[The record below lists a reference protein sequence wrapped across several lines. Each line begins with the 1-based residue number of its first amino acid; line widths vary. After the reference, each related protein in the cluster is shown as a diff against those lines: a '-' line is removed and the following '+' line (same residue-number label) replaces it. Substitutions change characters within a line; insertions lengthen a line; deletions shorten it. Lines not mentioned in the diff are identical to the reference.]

1 MPLVESSDYRPPL
14 LFRNTYVNT
23 IYTSLVRKVEDLIYT
38 RERIAT
44 PDQDFLD
51 LDWADKGNDR
61 LLVVLHGLE
70 SSANRAYI
78 KGLIRCFNLNGWD
91 GVGMNFRGCSGE
103 NNLSL
108 RTYHVGE
115 TSDLQV
121 VLEHILRLNRYHT
134 IALAGFSLGGNVV
147 LKYLGEQGEQ
157 IFPEIKVAVAVSV
170 PCHVPSAN
178 IEFNRRRNW
187 MYLRRFLKTLNHKMY
202 EKAAQWPGHLDIKK
216 PNPRSFDEFDEAFTA
231 PVHGFKNAEDYWTRN
246 SSLQF
251 IPNIKLPT
259 LLINAQDDTF
269 LSPQCFPKKEAK
281 EMPNF
286 YLAMPKWGGHC
297 GFYTP
302 TKDNVLWSEKT
313 ALTFVEQMTA
323 N

>member
-1 MPLVESSDYRPPL
+1 MPIFESSDYRPPL

-23 IYTSLVRKVEDLIYT
+23 IYTSLVRRVEDLIYT

-51 LDWADKGNDR
+51 LDWSVKGNNR
-61 LLVVLHGLE
+61 LVLVLHGLE
-70 SSANRAYI
+70 SNANRSYI
-78 KGLIRCFNLNGWD
+78 KGLIRCFNISGWD

-121 VLEHILRLNRYHT
+121 VLEHILQLNRYRT
-134 IALAGFSLGGNVV
+134 VVLVGFSLGGNVV
-147 LKYLGEQGEQ
+147 LKYLGEQGAK
-157 IFPEIKVAVAVSV
+157 IFPEIKAAVAVSV

-187 MYLRRFLKTLNHKMY
+187 MYLRRFLKTLNNKMH

-216 PNPRSFDEFDEAFTA
+216 NNPRSFDEFDEAFTA

-259 LLINAQDDTF
+259 LLINALDDTF

-281 EMPNF
+281 DMPNF

-313 ALTFVEQMTA
+313 ALTFLEQMTA

>member
-1 MPLVESSDYRPPL
+1 MPIFESSDYRPPL
-14 LFRNTYVNT
+14 LFRNTYMNT
-23 IYTSLVRKVEDLIYT
+23 IYTSLVRKVEDLIYI
-38 RERIAT
+38 RERITT

-51 LDWADKGNDR
+51 LDWSVKGNNR
-61 LLVVLHGLE
+61 LVLVLHGLE
-70 SSANRAYI
+70 SNANRSYI
-78 KGLIRCFNLNGWD
+78 KGLIRCFNISGWD

-121 VLEHILRLNRYHT
+121 VLEHILQLNRYRT
-134 IALAGFSLGGNVV
+134 VVLVGFSLGGNVV
-147 LKYLGEQGEQ
+147 LKYLGEQGAQ
-157 IFPEIKVAVAVSV
+157 IFPEIKAAVAVSV

-187 MYLRRFLKTLNHKMY
+187 MYLRRFLKTLNYKMH

-216 PNPRSFDEFDEAFTA
+216 TNPRSFDEFDEAFTA
-231 PVHGFKNAEDYWTRN
+231 PVHGFQNAEDYWTRN

-251 IPNIKLPT
+251 ITNIKVPT
-259 LLINAQDDTF
+259 LLINALDDTF

>member
-1 MPLVESSDYRPPL
+1 MPLVESSDYRPPFI
-14 LFRNTYVNT
+14 FRNTYVNT
-23 IYTSLVRKVEDLIYT
+23 IYTSLVRTVEDLIYT
-38 RERIAT
+38 RERIDT

-78 KGLIRCFNLNGWD
+78 KGLIRWFNLNGWD

-121 VLEHILRLNRYHT
+121 VLEHILCLNRYHT

-187 MYLRRFLKTLNHKMY
+187 MYLRRFLKTLNHKMH
-202 EKAAQWPGHLDIKK
+202 EKAAQWPEHLDIKT

-231 PVHGFKNAEDYWTRN
+231 PVHGFQNAEDYWTRN

-251 IPNIKLPT
+251 ITNIKVPT
-259 LLINAQDDTF
+259 LLINALDDTF